1 MSEAEAPIISVR
13 QVVYQAEEATV
24 LDGANYEVILDG
36 VSFEVQRGEVFG
48 IMGMS
53 GAGKTS
59 ILRLLMGLVQPNS
72 GDIEVLGR
80 SIVGLRER
88 ELNRVRARMGMCF
101 QYAALLD
108 SMTVAENV
116 AFALRRRDHLS
127 REEIERKVKQHL
139 EIVGMAGTEDKMPA
153 ELSGGMKKRVGIA
166 RALITNPEI
175 MLYDE
180 PSAGLD
186 PIMARVIDDLIVRL
200 CDEFQMTSVVVTHEV
215 EELFAIADRV
225 MMIYQG
231 KVVACDSPATLQ
243 ATDNPYVQQFIE
255 GNAAGP
261 IAV

>member
-1 MSEAEAPIISVR
+1 MAQEEPPIIRVR
-13 QVVYQAEEATV
+13 DLVYQAEEASTAHGDGFQVV
-24 LDGANYEVILDG
+24 LDH
-36 VSFEVQRGEVFG
+36 VSFGVEHGEIFG

-59 ILRLLMGLVQPNS
+59 ILRLLIGLVKPTS
-72 GDIEVLGR
+72 GAIEVLDHELVGMSEHQLNEVR
-80 SIVGLRER
+80 VHMSI
-88 ELNRVRARMGMCF
+88 CF

-116 AFALRRRDHLS
+116 AFPLGRHGLT
-127 REEIERKVKQHL
+127 REEIQRRVTEHL

-166 RALITNPEI
+166 RALITRPDV

-186 PIMARVIDDLIVRL
+186 PVMAAVIDSLIVHLRS
-200 CDEFQMTSVVVTHEV
+200 EFNMTSVVVTHDV
-215 EELFAIADRV
+215 TELFAIADRI
-225 MMIYQG
+225 MMIHDG
-231 KVVACDSPATLQ
+231 KVVACDSPAALREG
-243 ATDNPYVQQFIE
+243 DNPYVQQFIQ
-255 GNAAGP
+255 GQAQGP